1 MSDIRSRTTA
11 NRSESPLTWLRR
23 RKDKTG
29 APLIT
34 DEQFK
39 AGLKLAGDFRAGE
52 MGARTTM
59 AWHGLPVGQG
69 GSGSGGGRDIEDRA
83 ATARDRVR
91 RALSAVGPD
100 FAGVLIDVCCL
111 ETGLEQIERRAG
123 WPERSGKIVVQYAL
137 QALARHY
144 GYISPTTSTWAAKA
158 PIRHWGAHDYRPA
171 MDGAAEEPAD

>member
-1 MSDIRSRTTA
+1 MSDTGSRTTA

-23 RKDKTG
+23 RKDRTG

-39 AGLKLAGDFRAGE
+39 AGLKLAGDFRTGE
-52 MGARTTM
+52 MGTRTTM
-59 AWHGLPVGQG
+59 AWHGLPVGHVGSQG
-69 GSGSGGGRDIEDRA
+69 GRGQDIEDRG

-123 WPERSGKIVVQYAL
+123 WPERSGKVVVQYAL

-144 GYISPTTSTWAAKA
+144 GYVTPTASTWPATA

-171 MDGAAEEPAD
+171 MDSAAEGTAE